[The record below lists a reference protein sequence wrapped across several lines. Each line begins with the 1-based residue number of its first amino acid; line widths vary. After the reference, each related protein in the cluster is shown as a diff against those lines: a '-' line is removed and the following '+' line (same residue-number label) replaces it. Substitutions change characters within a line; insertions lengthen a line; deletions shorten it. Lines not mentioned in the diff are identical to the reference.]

1 MREIKFRGKR
11 LDNELELMLS
21 AATLRSDGDN
31 LRMDFG
37 TGERGLVRGQD
48 GERDQEFNLSARR
61 GPWSFGL
68 AHGDR
73 RKDDPTG
80 VFGTDAFASG
90 TFQGDRYTVAHLG
103 YIGYFLRIDGSREVE
118 QALSQYLFDVLG
130 IDCLG
135 HVAIPPNSFRVES

>member
-68 AHGDR
+68 AHVDVERVIHAFPDLEPGTAECPRSCTHDEADCAL
-73 RKDDPTG
+73 DDYVT
-80 VFGTDAFASG
+80 
-90 TFQGDRYTVAHLG
+90 Q
-103 YIGYFLRIDGSREVE
+103 E
-118 QALSQYLFDVLG
+118 G
-130 IDCLG
+130 IDPARL
-135 HVAIPPNSFRVES
+135 ASLRRLLASMRDQPPV